1 MGWGRFFCTTCQAAA
16 RPAER
21 LAMLRSPATDE
32 SGGSAAPDTADLTAS
47 DRIKLDFLPPP
58 DPLRR
63 FVTTFYSLRCEDRE
77 IHDCLP
83 AAVGYLAVNLSGTGL
98 LHFANGRTEPS
109 HEAMFLTPTT
119 AAVRIALQGP
129 WHMVGAAL
137 SPLGWAALTGLHAGS
152 VADRVLPAS
161 QVLGALA
168 DELVPMLRMA
178 ERGDPARA
186 AILAEVIGARLQ
198 PVKPRHV
205 QVIAAIA
212 EWLSS
217 DFDPPVS
224 ALPKR
229 ANYSIR
235 QVERLCERYFG
246 VPPKQ
251 LARKYRALRVA
262 AMLQAPDTSPEQVAA
277 LKELYFDQSHLI
289 RDMRHY
295 LGRTP
300 NRIFDGSAPL
310 LNATSSVRGYREV
323 RPNFARIPGD

>member
-1 MGWGRFFCTTCQAAA
+1 
-16 RPAER
+16 
-21 LAMLRSPATDE
+21 MLRSPE
-32 SGGSAAPDTADLTAS
+32 SEEDADRSGSDRVELTAS
-47 DRIKLDFLPPP
+47 ERIQLEFLPAAEQLSP
-58 DPLRR
+58 
-63 FVTTFYSLRCEDRE
+63 FVTTFYSLRCDERE
-77 IHDCLP
+77 IQDYLP
-83 AAVGYLAVNLSGTGL
+83 AAVGYLTVNLSGGGI
-98 LHFANGRTEPS
+98 LHFADGRAEPS

-137 SPLGWAALTGLHAGS
+137 SPLGWAALTGMHAGAVS
-152 VADRVLPAS
+152 DRVLPAS
-161 QVLGALA
+161 QVLGRRADGLAQRMRAVGGDRARVDILA
-168 DELVPMLRMA
+168 DLIGGGLR
-178 ERGDPARA
+178 
-186 AILAEVIGARLQ
+186 
-198 PVKPRHV
+198 PVTPRHV
-205 QVIAAIA
+205 KVIAAIA
-212 EWLSS
+212 DWLSS

-224 ALPKR
+224 ALPER

-235 QVERLCERYFG
+235 QIERLSERYFG

-300 NRIFDGSAPL
+300 KRIFDGSVPL
-310 LNATSSVRGYREV
+310 LNATSSMRSYREV

>member
-1 MGWGRFFCTTCQAAA
+1 V
-16 RPAER
+16 
-21 LAMLRSPATDE
+21 MLHPPATEDE
-32 SGGSAAPDTADLTAS
+32 DASAGAEQVELTAS
-47 DRIKLDFLPPP
+47 EQIRLEFIPPSEQ
-58 DPLRR
+58 LRP
-63 FVTTFYSLRCEDRE
+63 FVTTFYSLRCDEPE
-77 IHDCLP
+77 ILDCLP
-83 AAVGYLAVNLSGTGL
+83 AAVGYLTLNLAGSGI
-98 LHFANGRTEPS
+98 LHFADGRAEPS
-109 HEAMFLTPTT
+109 HDAMFLTPTT

-129 WHMVGAAL
+129 WHMIGAAL
-137 SPLGWAALTGLHAGS
+137 SPLGWAALTGLHAGD

-161 QVLGALA
+161 QVLGAAANNLA
-168 DELVPMLRMA
+168 ARIRSIAD
-178 ERGDPARA
+178 GDAARA
-186 AILAEVIGARLQ
+186 AVLADLIGDRLR

-205 QVIAAIA
+205 QVIDAIA
-212 EWLSS
+212 NWLSS
-217 DFDPPVS
+217 SFDPPVS
-224 ALPKR
+224 ILPQQ

-262 AMLQAPDTSPEQVAA
+262 ALLQAPDTSPEQVAA
-277 LKELYFDQSHLI
+277 LKNLYFDQSHLI

-310 LNATSSVRGYREV
+310 LNATSSMRGYREV

>member
-1 MGWGRFFCTTCQAAA
+1 
-16 RPAER
+16 
-21 LAMLRSPATDE
+21 MLRSPATDE
-32 SGGSAAPDTADLTAS
+32 SGGSVAPDTADLTAS

-178 ERGDPARA
+178 EGGDPARA